1 MTLKSSTL
9 RLTLLASALAAS
21 TLMSGCAV
29 LVGGAIVG
37 SSMVAT
43 DRRTSGTQ
51 VEDQAIEFKAVKR
64 AGEILGD
71 RGHVNVTS
79 YGRLVL
85 VTGEVPTE
93 ADKAALEQAVARIEN
108 VRSVVNELTVTMPS
122 SIGNRSNDTL
132 ITSKVKASMVDAK
145 DVQANAYKVVTERGV
160 VYLMGRVTE
169 REANRA
175 ADIARG
181 VSGVQKVV
189 KVFEVVSEAELA
201 ETQARPPT
209 TPTTPAPPTETPAPQ
224 PVPVT
229 TGSGASTTPVK

>member
-1 MTLKSSTL
+1 MTLTSSL
-9 RLTLLASALAAS
+9 RLSVLAGALAAS
-21 TLMSGCAV
+21 TLMGGCAL

-51 VEDQAIEFKAVKR
+51 VEDQAIEFKAAKR
-64 AGEILGD
+64 VGELLGE
-71 RGHVNVTS
+71 RGHFNVTS
-79 YGRLVL
+79 YNRLVL

-93 ADKAALEQAVARIEN
+93 ADKAAVEQALARIEN
-108 VRSVVNELTVTMPS
+108 VRSVVNELVITLPS

-169 REANRA
+169 REANRGA
-175 ADIARG
+175 EISRG
-181 VSGVQKVV
+181 VSGVRKVV
-189 KVFEVVSEAELA
+189 KVFDVVSEGELA
-201 ETQARPPT
+201 GTAPPSA
-209 TPTTPAPPTETPAPQ
+209 PAPAPMPAAEP
-224 PVPVT
+224 
-229 TGSGASTTPVK
+229 ASAPKS